1 MEKAIIIT
9 GAAGFI
15 GSVLT
20 GKLNQTG
27 EKNLILVDDFSRKE
41 KEQNIENKDFIHKIH
56 RDHFSDWL
64 DEHGQRVEFLFH
76 IGARTNTAEFDVTV
90 FNKLNL
96 GYSKMIWE
104 KCVHHKIPLIYAS
117 SAATYGMGEL
127 GYDDRH
133 EIIPNLKPLNPYGE
147 SKNEF
152 DKWVLMQKS
161 VPPFWAGFKF
171 FNVYGPNE
179 YHKNR
184 MASVIFHTYNQILK
198 NGKMLL
204 FKSHHPD
211 FENGK
216 QMRDFVYVKDLVN
229 ILIWFMQNKPTSGI
243 YNLGTGKARTFLDLV
258 NAVFDAVNIEPKIE
272 FIDTPL
278 DIRDKYQYFT
288 QANMVKTIGT
298 GYKKQFFS
306 LEEGVNDYVKN
317 YLIDQRF
324 LNCDRIF
331 LIYIIE
337 IVLLQTHKRY
347 RINNL
352 A

>member
-76 IGARTNTAEFDVTV
+76 IGARTYTAEFDVTF

-324 LNCDRIF
+324 F
-331 LIYIIE
+331 
-337 IVLLQTHKRY
+337 
-347 RINNL
+347 
-352 A
+352 